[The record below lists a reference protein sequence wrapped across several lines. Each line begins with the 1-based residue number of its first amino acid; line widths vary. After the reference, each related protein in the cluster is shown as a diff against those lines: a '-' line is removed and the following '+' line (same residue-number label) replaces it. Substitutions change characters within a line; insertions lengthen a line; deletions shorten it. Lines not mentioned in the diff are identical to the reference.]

1 MPAPIDFN
9 LSNLAGGFQVAYEDY
24 LRRELTFTGNSNG
37 IFYLTSGGVGAFTST
52 GNDDASLSGAFARNP
67 NLRLFVGVN
76 YYDLSAPFYATEFT
90 LAHLN
95 VSPEVRAHNITVS
108 HYEAGQMTYVD
119 NKALVKLQGDLAS
132 FVNEATSPARK

>member
-1 MPAPIDFN
+1 MPAI
-9 LSNLAGGFQVAYEDY
+9 
-24 LRRELTFTGNSNG
+24 
-37 IFYLTSGGVGAFTST
+37 
-52 GNDDASLSGAFARNP
+52 P

-76 YYDLSAPFYATEFT
+76 YFDLSSPFYATEFT

-119 NKALVKLQGDLAS
+119 NKALVKLKGDLAS
-132 FVNEATSPARK
+132 FVTQSTSPAQK